1 MQSDNRSRL
10 AAVRLI
16 AVLLAA
22 FALALAGADAWS
34 QSSRTIKMILPFAPG
49 GPAYNAIRIL
59 GQQIAS
65 TGGPTIVVEPHPGAG
80 TAIGTELVAG
90 AVPDGNTLGIIS
102 NSFVLLP
109 QTRKV
114 NYDPLTDF
122 APICDLVDFPP
133 LIVVNSESP
142 YRTLADFIDA
152 AHAQPGM
159 LTLASIG
166 PATVS
171 HLTVEM
177 LKLRAKADIIFVP
190 YPGYSPGI
198 EALLG
203 SHVTAVLA
211 DYSSLVEH
219 LKAGKLRALATT
231 MPKRIDQLPDV
242 PTVAESG
249 YENFVA
255 EFFVGLVAPAK
266 TPKETLSQF
275 ADLFTAAMQPPDIKA
290 KLATLG
296 LFPSGICGGDF
307 GTVLR
312 KDYDEYGRIIREA
325 NIKME

>member
-1 MQSDNRSRL
+1 MQRDSRARL
-10 AAVRLI
+10 AAILV
-16 AVLLAA
+16 AA
-22 FALALAGADAWS
+22 IALALTATAAWP
-34 QSSRTIKMILPFAPG
+34 QSNRTIKVILPFAPG

-59 GQQIAS
+59 GQQISA

-80 TAIGTELVAG
+80 TAIGTELVSTAT
-90 AVPDGNTLGIIS
+90 PDGNTLGIIS

-142 YRTLADFIDA
+142 YHTLDDLIA
-152 AHAQPGM
+152 AARAQPGI

-171 HLTVEM
+171 HLTVER

-203 SHVTAVLA
+203 SHVTAALA
-211 DYSSLVEH
+211 DYSSLAEH
-219 LKAGKLRALATT
+219 IKAGKLRALATT
-231 MPKRIDQLPDV
+231 MPARIEQMPDV

-249 YENFVA
+249 YKDFAA
-255 EFFVGLVAPAK
+255 EFFVGLIAPAK
-266 TPKETLSQF
+266 TPKDTVSQI
-275 ADLFTAAMQPPDIKA
+275 AAMFTTAMQPPDIRA
-290 KLATLG
+290 KLAALG
-296 LFPSGICGGDF
+296 LFPNGTCGADF
-307 GTVLR
+307 AAILR
-312 KDYDEYGRIIREA
+312 KDYEEYGRVIREA

>member
-1 MQSDNRSRL
+1 MV
-10 AAVRLI
+10 AVI
-16 AVLLAA
+16 
-22 FALALAGADAWS
+22 ALAFSGADAWS
-34 QSSRTIKMILPFAPG
+34 QSGKTIKVILPFAPG

-59 GQQIAS
+59 GQQISA
-65 TGGPTIVVEPHPGAG
+65 TGGPTIVAEPHPGAG
-80 TAIGTELVAG
+80 TAIGTELVAS
-90 AVPDGNTLGIIS
+90 ATPDGNTLGIIS

-122 APICDLVDFPP
+122 APICDVVDFPP

-142 YRTLADFIDA
+142 YHTLADLIDA
-152 AHAQPGM
+152 ARAQPGI

-171 HLTVEM
+171 HLTVER

-203 SHVTAVLA
+203 SHVTAALA

-219 LKAGKLRALATT
+219 IKAGKLRALATT
-231 MPKRIDQLPDV
+231 MPARIDQLPDV

-249 YENFVA
+249 YKDFVA
-255 EFFVGLVAPAK
+255 EFFVGLIAPAK
-266 TPKETLSQF
+266 TPKDTVSQVG
-275 ADLFTAAMQPPDIKA
+275 AMFTAAMQPPEIKA
-290 KLATLG
+290 KLAALG
-296 LFPSGICGGDF
+296 LFPNGTCGADF
-307 GTVLR
+307 AAILR
-312 KDYDEYGRIIREA
+312 KDYEEYGRVIREA

>member
-1 MQSDNRSRL
+1 MQSDSRARL
-10 AAVRLI
+10 ATILFAVI
-16 AVLLAA
+16 
-22 FALALAGADAWS
+22 ALALMATAAWP
-34 QSSRTIKMILPFAPG
+34 QSNRTIKIILPFAPG

-59 GQQIAS
+59 GQQISA
-65 TGGPTIVVEPHPGAG
+65 TGGPTIVAEPHPGAG
-80 TAIGTELVAG
+80 TAIGTELVAT
-90 AVPDGNTLGIIS
+90 ATPDGNTLGVIS

-122 APICDLVDFPP
+122 APICDVVDFPP

-142 YRTLADFIDA
+142 YHTLGDLIA
-152 AHAQPGM
+152 AARAQPGI

-171 HLTVEM
+171 HLTVER

-231 MPKRIDQLPDV
+231 MPKQIDQLPDV

-249 YENFVA
+249 YKDFVA

-266 TPKETLSQF
+266 TPKQTLSQL
-275 ADLFTAAMQPPDIKA
+275 ADLFTTAMQPPDVKA

-307 GTVLR
+307 STVLR

>member
-1 MQSDNRSRL
+1 MGRNQMQGDSRARS
-10 AAVRLI
+10 AAILF
-16 AVLLAA
+16 AA
-22 FALALAGADAWS
+22 FTLALAGADAWS

-80 TAIGTELVAG
+80 TAIGTELVAT
-90 AVPDGNTLGIIS
+90 ATPDGNTLGIIS

-122 APICDLVDFPP
+122 APICNLVDFPP

-142 YRTLADFIDA
+142 YHTLGDLIA
-152 AHAQPGM
+152 AARAQPGI

-171 HLTVEM
+171 HLTIER

-249 YENFVA
+249 YKDFVA

-266 TPKETLSQF
+266 TPKQALSHL
-275 ADLFTAAMQPPDIKA
+275 ADLSTAAMQPPDVKA

>member
-1 MQSDNRSRL
+1 MQGDGRARL
-10 AAVRLI
+10 AAI
-16 AVLLAA
+16 LAA
-22 FALALAGADAWS
+22 VIVLASMATAAWP
-34 QSSRTIKMILPFAPG
+34 QSNRTIKIILPFAPG

-80 TAIGTELVAG
+80 TAIGTELVSTAT
-90 AVPDGNTLGIIS
+90 ADGTALGVIS

-114 NYDPLTDF
+114 NYDPLADF
-122 APICDLVDFPP
+122 APICNLVDFPP

-142 YRTLADFIDA
+142 YHSLGDLIA
-152 AHAQPGM
+152 AARAQPGV

-171 HLTVEM
+171 HLTVER

-203 SHVTAVLA
+203 SHVTAALA

-219 LKAGKLRALATT
+219 IKSGKLRALATT
-231 MPKRIDQLPDV
+231 MPARIDQLPEV

-249 YENFVA
+249 YKDFVA
-255 EFFVGLVAPAK
+255 EFFVGLIAPAK
-266 TPKETLSQF
+266 TPKDTVAQIG
-275 ADLFTAAMQPPDIKA
+275 AMFTTAMQPPDIKA
-290 KLATLG
+290 KLAALG
-296 LFPSGICGGDF
+296 LFPNGTCGADF
-307 GTVLR
+307 AAILR
-312 KDYDEYGRIIREA
+312 KDYEEYGRVIREA

>member
-1 MQSDNRSRL
+1 MF
-10 AAVRLI
+10 AVI
-16 AVLLAA
+16 
-22 FALALAGADAWS
+22 ALAFAGADARS
-34 QSSRTIKMILPFAPG
+34 QSGKTIKVILPFAPG

-59 GQQIAS
+59 GQQISA
-65 TGGPTIVVEPHPGAG
+65 TGGPTIVAEPHPGAG
-80 TAIGTELVAG
+80 TAIGTELVAT
-90 AVPDGNTLGIIS
+90 ATPDGNTLGIIS

-142 YRTLADFIDA
+142 YHSLGDLIA
-152 AHAQPGM
+152 AARAQPGI

-171 HLTVEM
+171 HLTVER

-203 SHVTAVLA
+203 SHVTAALA

-219 LKAGKLRALATT
+219 IKAGKLRALATT
-231 MPKRIDQLPDV
+231 MPARIEQLPDV

-249 YENFVA
+249 YKDFVA
-255 EFFVGLVAPAK
+255 EFFVGLIAPAK
-266 TPKETLSQF
+266 TPKDTVAQIG
-275 ADLFTAAMQPPDIKA
+275 AMFTTAMQPPDIKA
-290 KLATLG
+290 KLAALG
-296 LFPSGICGGDF
+296 LFPNGTCGADFAGI
-307 GTVLR
+307 LR
-312 KDYDEYGRIIREA
+312 KDYEEYGRVIREA

>member
-1 MQSDNRSRL
+1 MQGDSRARL
-10 AAVRLI
+10 AAILV
-16 AVLLAA
+16 AVVVLELMATAA
-22 FALALAGADAWS
+22 WP
-34 QSSRTIKMILPFAPG
+34 QSNRTIKIILPLAPG

-80 TAIGTELVAG
+80 TAIGTELVSTAT
-90 AVPDGNTLGIIS
+90 PDGNTLGVIS

-142 YRTLADFIDA
+142 YHALGDFIA
-152 AHAQPGM
+152 AARAQPGI

-171 HLTVEM
+171 HLTVER
-177 LKLRAKADIIFVP
+177 LKLRAKVDIIFVP

-203 SHVTAVLA
+203 SHVTAALA

-219 LKAGKLRALATT
+219 IKAGKLRALATT
-231 MPKRIDQLPDV
+231 MPARIDQLPDV

-249 YENFVA
+249 YKDFAA
-255 EFFVGLVAPAK
+255 EFFVGLIAPAK
-266 TPKETLSQF
+266 TPKDMVSQIG
-275 ADLFTAAMQPPDIKA
+275 AMFTAAMQPPDIKA
-290 KLATLG
+290 KLAALG
-296 LFPSGICGGDF
+296 LFPNGTCGADF
-307 GTVLR
+307 GAILR
-312 KDYDEYGRIIREA
+312 KDYEEYGRVIREA

>member
-1 MQSDNRSRL
+1 L
-10 AAVRLI
+10 AAILV
-16 AVLLAA
+16 AVI
-22 FALALAGADAWS
+22 ALASMATAAWP
-34 QSSRTIKMILPFAPG
+34 QSNRTIKVILPFAPG

-80 TAIGTELVAG
+80 TAIGTELVSTAT
-90 AVPDGNTLGIIS
+90 PDGNTLGVIS

-122 APICDLVDFPP
+122 APICNLVDFPP

-142 YRTLADFIDA
+142 YHTLGDLIA
-152 AHAQPGM
+152 AARAQPGV

-171 HLTVEM
+171 HRTVER

-203 SHVTAVLA
+203 SHVTAALA
-211 DYSSLVEH
+211 DYSSLVEQI
-219 LKAGKLRALATT
+219 KAGKLRALATT
-231 MPKRIDQLPDV
+231 MPARIDQLPDV

-249 YENFVA
+249 YKDFVA
-255 EFFVGLVAPAK
+255 EFFVGLIAPAK
-266 TPKETLSQF
+266 TPKDTVAQIG
-275 ADLFTAAMQPPDIKA
+275 AMFTTAMQPPDIKA
-290 KLATLG
+290 KLAALG
-296 LFPSGICGGDF
+296 LFPNGTCGADF
-307 GTVLR
+307 GAILR
-312 KDYDEYGRIIREA
+312 KDYEEYGRVIREA

>member
-1 MQSDNRSRL
+1 MQRDSQARL
-10 AAVRLI
+10 AAIVVAVIALPLI
-16 AVLLAA
+16 ATV
-22 FALALAGADAWS
+22 AWP
-34 QSSRTIKMILPFAPG
+34 QSNRTIKIILPFAPG

-59 GQQIAS
+59 GQQISA

-90 AVPDGNTLGIIS
+90 ATPDGSTLGVIS

-122 APICDLVDFPP
+122 APICDVVDFPP

-142 YRTLADFIDA
+142 YRTLADLIDA
-152 AHAQPGM
+152 ARAQPGI

-171 HLTVEM
+171 HLTVER

-203 SHVTAVLA
+203 SHVAAALA

-219 LKAGKLRALATT
+219 IKAGKLRALATT
-231 MPKRIDQLPDV
+231 MPARIEQLPDV

-249 YENFVA
+249 YKDFVA
-255 EFFVGLVAPAK
+255 EFFVGLIAPAK
-266 TPKETLSQF
+266 TPKETVAQIG
-275 ADLFTAAMQPPDIKA
+275 AMFTAAMQPPDIKA
-290 KLATLG
+290 KLAALG
-296 LFPSGICGGDF
+296 LFPNGTCGADF
-307 GTVLR
+307 AAILR
-312 KDYDEYGRIIREA
+312 NDYEEYGRIIREA

>member
-1 MQSDNRSRL
+1 MQRDSRARL
-10 AAVRLI
+10 AAMLI
-16 AVLLAA
+16 AAI
-22 FALALAGADAWS
+22 ALALMGTAAWP
-34 QSSRTIKMILPFAPG
+34 QSNRTIKIILPFAPG

-59 GQQIAS
+59 GQQISA

-80 TAIGTELVAG
+80 TAIGTELVSTAT
-90 AVPDGNTLGIIS
+90 PDGNTLGIIS

-142 YRTLADFIDA
+142 YHTLGDLIA
-152 AHAQPGM
+152 AARAQPGI

-171 HLTVEM
+171 HLTVER
-177 LKLRAKADIIFVP
+177 LKLRAKVDIIFVP

-203 SHVTAVLA
+203 SHVTAALA

-219 LKAGKLRALATT
+219 IKAGKLRPLATT
-231 MPKRIDQLPDV
+231 MPARIDQLPDV

-249 YENFVA
+249 YKDFVA
-255 EFFVGLVAPAK
+255 EFFVGLIAPAK
-266 TPKETLSQF
+266 TPKGTVSQI
-275 ADLFTAAMQPPDIKA
+275 AAMFTTAMQPPDIKA
-290 KLATLG
+290 KLAALG
-296 LFPSGICGGDF
+296 LFPNGTCGADF
-307 GTVLR
+307 AAILR
-312 KDYDEYGRIIREA
+312 SDYEEYGRVIREA
-325 NIKME
+325 NIRME

>member
-1 MQSDNRSRL
+1 L
-10 AAVRLI
+10 AAILI
-16 AVLLAA
+16 AAI
-22 FALALAGADAWS
+22 ALALMGTAAWP
-34 QSSRTIKMILPFAPG
+34 QSNRTIKIILPFAPG

-59 GQQIAS
+59 GQQISA

-80 TAIGTELVAG
+80 TAIGTELVSTAT
-90 AVPDGNTLGIIS
+90 PDGNTLGIIS

-142 YRTLADFIDA
+142 YHTLGDLIA
-152 AHAQPGM
+152 AARAQPGI

-171 HLTVEM
+171 HLTVER
-177 LKLRAKADIIFVP
+177 LKLRAKVDIIFVP

-203 SHVTAVLA
+203 SHVTAALA

-219 LKAGKLRALATT
+219 IKAGKLRPLATT
-231 MPKRIDQLPDV
+231 MPARIDQLPDV

-249 YENFVA
+249 YKDFVA
-255 EFFVGLVAPAK
+255 EFFVGLIAPAK
-266 TPKETLSQF
+266 TPKGTVSQI
-275 ADLFTAAMQPPDIKA
+275 AAMFTTAMQPPDIKA
-290 KLATLG
+290 KLAALG
-296 LFPSGICGGDF
+296 LFPNGTCGADF
-307 GTVLR
+307 GAILH
-312 KDYDEYGRIIREA
+312 KDYEEYGRVIREA

>member
-1 MQSDNRSRL
+1 MV
-10 AAVRLI
+10 AVI
-16 AVLLAA
+16 
-22 FALALAGADAWS
+22 ALAFSGADARS
-34 QSSRTIKMILPFAPG
+34 QSGKTIKVILPFAPG

-59 GQQIAS
+59 GQQISA
-65 TGGPTIVVEPHPGAG
+65 TGGPTIVAEPHPGAG
-80 TAIGTELVAG
+80 TAIGTELVAT
-90 AVPDGNTLGIIS
+90 ATPDGNTLGVIS

-122 APICDLVDFPP
+122 APICDVVDFPP

-142 YRTLADFIDA
+142 YHTLGDLIA
-152 AHAQPGM
+152 AARAQPGI

-171 HLTVEM
+171 HLTVER

-203 SHVTAVLA
+203 SHVTAALA

-219 LKAGKLRALATT
+219 IKAGKLRALATT
-231 MPKRIDQLPDV
+231 MPARIDQLPDV

-249 YENFVA
+249 YKDFVA
-255 EFFVGLVAPAK
+255 EFFVGLIAPAK
-266 TPKETLSQF
+266 TPKDMVSQIG
-275 ADLFTAAMQPPDIKA
+275 AMFTAAMQPPDIKA
-290 KLATLG
+290 KLAALG
-296 LFPSGICGGDF
+296 LFPNGTCGADF
-307 GTVLR
+307 FAILR
-312 KDYDEYGRIIREA
+312 KDYEEYGRVIREA

>member
-1 MQSDNRSRL
+1 MQRCSRTYF
-10 AAVRLI
+10 AAVMV
-16 AVLLAA
+16 AVI
-22 FALALAGADAWS
+22 ALAFSGGDAWS
-34 QSSRTIKMILPFAPG
+34 QSGKTIKVILPFAPG

-59 GQQIAS
+59 GQQISA
-65 TGGPTIVVEPHPGAG
+65 TGGPTIVAEPHPGAG
-80 TAIGTELVAG
+80 TAIGTELVAT
-90 AVPDGNTLGIIS
+90 ATPDGNTLGVIS

-122 APICDLVDFPP
+122 APICDVVDFPP

-142 YRTLADFIDA
+142 YHTLGDLIA
-152 AHAQPGM
+152 AARAQPGI

-171 HLTVEM
+171 HLTVER

-203 SHVTAVLA
+203 SHVTAALA

-219 LKAGKLRALATT
+219 IKAGKLRALATT
-231 MPKRIDQLPDV
+231 MPARIDQLPEV

-249 YENFVA
+249 YKDFVA
-255 EFFVGLVAPAK
+255 EFFVGLIAPAK
-266 TPKETLSQF
+266 TPKDTVAQIG
-275 ADLFTAAMQPPDIKA
+275 AMFTTAMQPPDIKA
-290 KLATLG
+290 KLAALG
-296 LFPSGICGGDF
+296 LFPNGTCGADF
-307 GTVLR
+307 AAILR
-312 KDYDEYGRIIREA
+312 KDYEEYGRVIREA

>member
-1 MQSDNRSRL
+1 MF
-10 AAVRLI
+10 AVI
-16 AVLLAA
+16 
-22 FALALAGADAWS
+22 ALAFAGADARS
-34 QSSRTIKMILPFAPG
+34 QSGKTIKVILPFAPG

-59 GQQIAS
+59 GQQISA
-65 TGGPTIVVEPHPGAG
+65 TGGPTIVAEPHPGAG
-80 TAIGTELVAG
+80 TAIGTELVAT
-90 AVPDGNTLGIIS
+90 ATPDGNTLGIIS

-142 YRTLADFIDA
+142 YHTLGDLIA
-152 AHAQPGM
+152 AARAQPGI

-171 HLTVEM
+171 HLTVER

-203 SHVTAVLA
+203 SHVTAALA

-219 LKAGKLRALATT
+219 IKAGKLRALATT
-231 MPKRIDQLPDV
+231 MPARIEQLPDV

-249 YENFVA
+249 YKDFVA
-255 EFFVGLVAPAK
+255 EFFVGLIAPAK
-266 TPKETLSQF
+266 TPKDAVSQIG
-275 ADLFTAAMQPPDIKA
+275 AMFTAAMQPPDIKA
-290 KLATLG
+290 KLAALG
-296 LFPSGICGGDF
+296 LFPNGTCGADFAGI
-307 GTVLR
+307 LR
-312 KDYDEYGRIIREA
+312 KDYEEYGRVIREA

>member
-1 MQSDNRSRL
+1 MQRDSRARL
-10 AAVRLI
+10 AAMLI
-16 AVLLAA
+16 AAI
-22 FALALAGADAWS
+22 ALALMGTAAWP
-34 QSSRTIKMILPFAPG
+34 QSNRTIKIILPFAPG

-59 GQQIAS
+59 GQQISA

-80 TAIGTELVAG
+80 TAIGTELVAT
-90 AVPDGNTLGIIS
+90 ATPDGNTLGIIS

-142 YRTLADFIDA
+142 YHTLGDLIA
-152 AHAQPGM
+152 AARAQPGI

-171 HLTVEM
+171 HLTVER
-177 LKLRAKADIIFVP
+177 LKLRAKVDIIFVP

-203 SHVTAVLA
+203 SHVTAALA

-219 LKAGKLRALATT
+219 IKAGKLRALATT
-231 MPKRIDQLPDV
+231 MPARIDQLPDV

-249 YENFVA
+249 YKDFVA
-255 EFFVGLVAPAK
+255 EFFVGLIAPAK
-266 TPKETLSQF
+266 TPKGTVSQI
-275 ADLFTAAMQPPDIKA
+275 AAMFTTAMQPPDIKA
-290 KLATLG
+290 KLAALG
-296 LFPSGICGGDF
+296 LFPNGTCGADF
-307 GTVLR
+307 GAILH
-312 KDYDEYGRIIREA
+312 KDYEEYGRVIREA

>member
-1 MQSDNRSRL
+1 MQGDSRARL
-10 AAVRLI
+10 AAI
-16 AVLLAA
+16 LAA
-22 FALALAGADAWS
+22 VIVLASMATAAWP
-34 QSSRTIKMILPFAPG
+34 QSNRTIKIILPFAPG

-80 TAIGTELVAG
+80 TAIGTELVSTAT
-90 AVPDGNTLGIIS
+90 ADGNTLGVIS

-122 APICDLVDFPP
+122 APICNLVDFPP
-133 LIVVNSESP
+133 LIVVNSEAP
-142 YRTLADFIDA
+142 YHSLGDLIA
-152 AHAQPGM
+152 AARAQPGV

-171 HLTVEM
+171 HLTVER

-203 SHVTAVLA
+203 SHVTAALA

-219 LKAGKLRALATT
+219 IKSGKLRALATT
-231 MPKRIDQLPDV
+231 MPARIDQLPEV

-249 YENFVA
+249 YKDFVA
-255 EFFVGLVAPAK
+255 EFFVGLIAPAK
-266 TPKETLSQF
+266 TPKDTVAQIG
-275 ADLFTAAMQPPDIKA
+275 AMFTTAMQPPDIKA
-290 KLATLG
+290 KLAALG
-296 LFPSGICGGDF
+296 LFPNGTCGADF
-307 GTVLR
+307 AAILR
-312 KDYDEYGRIIREA
+312 KDYEEYGRVIRKA

>member
-1 MQSDNRSRL
+1 MQGDSRARL
-10 AAVRLI
+10 AAILV
-16 AVLLAA
+16 AVI
-22 FALALAGADAWS
+22 ALASMATAAWP
-34 QSSRTIKMILPFAPG
+34 QSNRTIKVILPFAPG

-80 TAIGTELVAG
+80 TAIGTELVSTAT
-90 AVPDGNTLGIIS
+90 PDGNTLGVIS

-122 APICDLVDFPP
+122 APICNLVDFPP

-142 YRTLADFIDA
+142 YHTLGDLIA
-152 AHAQPGM
+152 AARAQPGV

-171 HLTVEM
+171 HLTVER

-203 SHVTAVLA
+203 SHVTAALA
-211 DYSSLVEH
+211 DYSSLVEQI
-219 LKAGKLRALATT
+219 KAGKLRALATT
-231 MPKRIDQLPDV
+231 MPARIDQLPDV

-249 YENFVA
+249 YKDFVA
-255 EFFVGLVAPAK
+255 EFFVGLIAPAK
-266 TPKETLSQF
+266 TPKDTVAQIG
-275 ADLFTAAMQPPDIKA
+275 AMFTTAMQPPDIKA
-290 KLATLG
+290 KLAALG
-296 LFPSGICGGDF
+296 LFPNGTCGADF
-307 GTVLR
+307 GAILR
-312 KDYDEYGRIIREA
+312 KDYEEYGRVIREA

>member
-1 MQSDNRSRL
+1 MQGDSRARL
-10 AAVRLI
+10 AAI
-16 AVLLAA
+16 LAA
-22 FALALAGADAWS
+22 VIALALMATAAWP
-34 QSSRTIKMILPFAPG
+34 QSSRTIKIILPFAPG

-80 TAIGTELVAG
+80 TAIGTELVAT
-90 AVPDGNTLGIIS
+90 ATPDGSTLGVIS

-122 APICDLVDFPP
+122 APICNLVDFPP
-133 LIVVNSESP
+133 LIVVNSEGP
-142 YRTLADFIDA
+142 YHTLGDLIA
-152 AHAQPGM
+152 AARAQPGI

-171 HLTVEM
+171 HLTVER

-203 SHVTAVLA
+203 AHVTAALA

-219 LKAGKLRALATT
+219 IKSGKLRALATT
-231 MPKRIDQLPDV
+231 MPARIDQLPEV

-249 YENFVA
+249 YKDFVA

-266 TPKETLSQF
+266 TPKDTVAQIG
-275 ADLFTAAMQPPDIKA
+275 AMFTTAMQPPDIKA
-290 KLATLG
+290 KLAALG
-296 LFPSGICGGDF
+296 LFPNGTCGADF
-307 GTVLR
+307 AAILR
-312 KDYDEYGRIIREA
+312 KDYEEYGRVIREA

>member
-1 MQSDNRSRL
+1 L
-10 AAVRLI
+10 AAILVAAI
-16 AVLLAA
+16 AS
-22 FALALAGADAWS
+22 ALMATASWP
-34 QSSRTIKMILPFAPG
+34 QSNRTIKIILPFAPG

-59 GQQIAS
+59 GQQISA

-80 TAIGTELVAG
+80 TAIGTELVAT
-90 AVPDGNTLGIIS
+90 ATPDGNTLGVIS

-122 APICDLVDFPP
+122 APICDIVDFPP

-142 YRTLADFIDA
+142 YHTLGDFIA
-152 AHAQPGM
+152 AARAQPGI

-171 HLTVEM
+171 HLTIER

-203 SHVTAVLA
+203 SHVTAALA
-211 DYSSLVEH
+211 DFSSLVEH
-219 LKAGKLRALATT
+219 IKAGKLRPLATT
-231 MPKRIDQLPDV
+231 MPARIVQLPDV

-249 YENFVA
+249 YKDFVA
-255 EFFVGLVAPAK
+255 EFFVGLIAPAK
-266 TPKETLSQF
+266 TPKDTVSQIG
-275 ADLFTAAMQPPDIKA
+275 AMFTTAMQPPDIKA
-290 KLATLG
+290 KLAALG
-296 LFPSGICGGDF
+296 LFPNGTCGADF
-307 GTVLR
+307 FAILR
-312 KDYDEYGRIIREA
+312 KDYEEYGRVIREA

>member
-1 MQSDNRSRL
+1 
-10 AAVRLI
+10 
-16 AVLLAA
+16 
-22 FALALAGADAWS
+22 
-34 QSSRTIKMILPFAPG
+34 
-49 GPAYNAIRIL
+49 
-59 GQQIAS
+59 
-65 TGGPTIVVEPHPGAG
+65 
-80 TAIGTELVAG
+80 
-90 AVPDGNTLGIIS
+90 
-102 NSFVLLP
+102 LLP

-142 YRTLADFIDA
+142 YRTLADLIDA
-152 AHAQPGM
+152 ARAQPGI

-171 HLTVEM
+171 HLTVER

-203 SHVTAVLA
+203 SHVTAALA

-219 LKAGKLRALATT
+219 IKAGKLRALATT
-231 MPKRIDQLPDV
+231 TPARIEQLPDV

-249 YENFVA
+249 YKDFVA
-255 EFFVGLVAPAK
+255 EFFVGLIAPAK
-266 TPKETLSQF
+266 TPKDTVSQIGAMF
-275 ADLFTAAMQPPDIKA
+275 MAAMQPPDIKA
-290 KLATLG
+290 KLAALG
-296 LFPSGICGGDF
+296 LFPNGTCGADF
-307 GTVLR
+307 AAILH
-312 KDYDEYGRIIREA
+312 KDYEEYGRVIREA

>member
-1 MQSDNRSRL
+1 MQRDSRARV
-10 AAVRLI
+10 AAMLI
-16 AVLLAA
+16 AAI
-22 FALALAGADAWS
+22 ALALMGTAAWP
-34 QSSRTIKMILPFAPG
+34 QSNRTIKIILPFAPG

-59 GQQIAS
+59 GQQISA

-80 TAIGTELVAG
+80 TAIGTELVAT
-90 AVPDGNTLGIIS
+90 ATPDGNTLGIIS

-142 YRTLADFIDA
+142 YHTLGDLIA
-152 AHAQPGM
+152 AARAQSDI

-171 HLTVEM
+171 HLTVER
-177 LKLRAKADIIFVP
+177 LKLRAKVDIIFVP

-203 SHVTAVLA
+203 SHVTAALA

-219 LKAGKLRALATT
+219 IKAGKLRPLATT
-231 MPKRIDQLPDV
+231 MPARIDQLPDV

-249 YENFVA
+249 YKDFVA
-255 EFFVGLVAPAK
+255 EFFVGLIAPAK
-266 TPKETLSQF
+266 TPKGTVSQI
-275 ADLFTAAMQPPDIKA
+275 AAMFTTAMQPPDIKA
-290 KLATLG
+290 KLAALG
-296 LFPSGICGGDF
+296 LFPNGTCGADF
-307 GTVLR
+307 AAILR
-312 KDYDEYGRIIREA
+312 SDYEEYGRVIREA

>member
-1 MQSDNRSRL
+1 MQGRMRL
-10 AAVRLI
+10 AGIFI
-16 AVLLAA
+16 ALT
-22 FALALAGADAWS
+22 ALALAGVQAWS
-34 QSSRTIKMILPFAPG
+34 QSSRTVKIILPFAPG

-59 GQQIAS
+59 GQEIAAK
-65 TGGPTIVVEPHPGAG
+65 GGPTIVVEPHPGAG
-80 TAIGTELVAG
+80 TAIGTELVANSL
-90 AVPDGNTLGIIS
+90 PDGNTLGIVS

-133 LIVVNSESP
+133 LIVVNTDSP
-142 YRTLADFIDA
+142 YRTLADLIAA
-152 AHAQPGM
+152 AHAQPGV

-203 SHVTAVLA
+203 SHVTAALA
-211 DYSSLVEH
+211 DYSSLVEF

-231 MPKRIDQLPDV
+231 MPKRIAQLPDV

-249 YENFVA
+249 YKDFFA

-266 TPKETLSQF
+266 TPKETLTQF
-275 ADLFTAAMQPPDIKA
+275 ATMFTAAMEPADVKA
-290 KLATLG
+290 KLAALG
-296 LFPSGICGGDF
+296 LFPSATCGADF
-307 GTVLR
+307 AAVLR
-312 KDYDEYGRIIREA
+312 DDYNEYGRIIREA

>member
-1 MQSDNRSRL
+1 MQGDSRTRL
-10 AAVRLI
+10 AAI
-16 AVLLAA
+16 LAA
-22 FALALAGADAWS
+22 AIALASVATAAWP
-34 QSSRTIKMILPFAPG
+34 QSNRTIKIILPFAPG

-59 GQQIAS
+59 GQQIAG

-80 TAIGTELVAG
+80 TAIGTELVSTAP
-90 AVPDGNTLGIIS
+90 PDGNTLGVIS

-142 YRTLADFIDA
+142 YHALGDLIA
-152 AHAQPGM
+152 AARAQPGI

-171 HLTVEM
+171 HLTVER
-177 LKLRAKADIIFVP
+177 LKLRAKVDIIFVP

-203 SHVTAVLA
+203 SHVTAALA

-219 LKAGKLRALATT
+219 IKAGKLRALATT
-231 MPKRIDQLPDV
+231 MPTRIDQLPDV

-249 YENFVA
+249 YKDFAA
-255 EFFVGLVAPAK
+255 EFFVGLIAPAK
-266 TPKETLSQF
+266 TPKDTVSQIGTM
-275 ADLFTAAMQPPDIKA
+275 FTAAMQPPDIKA
-290 KLATLG
+290 KLAALG
-296 LFPSGICGGDF
+296 LFPNGTCGADF
-307 GTVLR
+307 GAILR
-312 KDYDEYGRIIREA
+312 KDYEEYGRVIREA

>member
-1 MQSDNRSRL
+1 M
-10 AAVRLI
+10 LI
-16 AVLLAA
+16 AAI
-22 FALALAGADAWS
+22 ALALMGTAAWP
-34 QSSRTIKMILPFAPG
+34 QSNRTIKIILPFAPG

-59 GQQIAS
+59 GQQISA

-80 TAIGTELVAG
+80 TAIGTELVAT
-90 AVPDGNTLGIIS
+90 ATPDGNTLGIIS

-142 YRTLADFIDA
+142 YHTLGDLIA
-152 AHAQPGM
+152 AARAQSGI

-171 HLTVEM
+171 HLTVER
-177 LKLRAKADIIFVP
+177 LKLRAKVDIIFVP

-203 SHVTAVLA
+203 SHVTAALA

-219 LKAGKLRALATT
+219 IKAGKLRPLATT
-231 MPKRIDQLPDV
+231 MPARIDQLPDV

-249 YENFVA
+249 YKDFVA
-255 EFFVGLVAPAK
+255 EFFVGLIAPAK
-266 TPKETLSQF
+266 TPKGTVSQI
-275 ADLFTAAMQPPDIKA
+275 AAMFTTAMQPPDIKA
-290 KLATLG
+290 KLAALG
-296 LFPSGICGGDF
+296 LFPNGTCGADF
-307 GTVLR
+307 AAILR
-312 KDYDEYGRIIREA
+312 SDYEEYGRVIREA
-325 NIKME
+325 NIRME

>member
-1 MQSDNRSRL
+1 MQRASRARL
-10 AAVRLI
+10 SAILVAVI
-16 AVLLAA
+16 
-22 FALALAGADAWS
+22 ALALMATAAWP
-34 QSSRTIKMILPFAPG
+34 QSSRTIKIILPFAPG

-59 GQQIAS
+59 GQQIS
-65 TGGPTIVVEPHPGAG
+65 VSGGPTIVVEPHPGAG
-80 TAIGTELVAG
+80 TAIGTELVSTST
-90 AVPDGNTLGIIS
+90 PDGNTLGIIS

-142 YRTLADFIDA
+142 YHTLDDLIA
-152 AHAQPGM
+152 AARAQPGI

-171 HLTVEM
+171 HLTIER

-203 SHVTAVLA
+203 SHVTAALA

-219 LKAGKLRALATT
+219 IKAGKLRALATT
-231 MPKRIDQLPDV
+231 MPARIEQLPDV

-249 YENFVA
+249 YKDFVA
-255 EFFVGLVAPAK
+255 EFFVGLIAPAK
-266 TPKETLSQF
+266 TPKDTVAQI
-275 ADLFTAAMQPPDIKA
+275 ADMFTAAMQPPDIKA
-290 KLATLG
+290 KLAALG
-296 LFPSGICGGDF
+296 LFPNGTCGADF
-307 GTVLR
+307 AAILR
-312 KDYDEYGRIIREA
+312 KDYEEYGRVIREA

>member
-1 MQSDNRSRL
+1 MQRDSQARL
-10 AAVRLI
+10 AAIVVAVIALLLI
-16 AVLLAA
+16 ATAA
-22 FALALAGADAWS
+22 WP
-34 QSSRTIKMILPFAPG
+34 QSNRTIKIILPFAPG

-59 GQQIAS
+59 GQQISA

-90 AVPDGNTLGIIS
+90 ATPDGSTLGVIS

-122 APICDLVDFPP
+122 APICDVVDFPP

-142 YRTLADFIDA
+142 YHTLGDLIA
-152 AHAQPGM
+152 AARAQPGI

-171 HLTVEM
+171 HLTVER

-203 SHVTAVLA
+203 SHVTAALA

-219 LKAGKLRALATT
+219 IKAGKLRALATT
-231 MPKRIDQLPDV
+231 MPARIDQLPDV

-249 YENFVA
+249 YNDFVA
-255 EFFVGLVAPAK
+255 EFFVGLIAPAK
-266 TPKETLSQF
+266 TPKDTVSQIG
-275 ADLFTAAMQPPDIKA
+275 AMFTAAMQPPDIKA
-290 KLATLG
+290 KLAALG
-296 LFPSGICGGDF
+296 LFPNGTCGADF
-307 GTVLR
+307 FAILR
-312 KDYDEYGRIIREA
+312 KDYEEYGRVIREA

>member
-1 MQSDNRSRL
+1 MQSDSRARL
-10 AAVRLI
+10 AAILVAVI
-16 AVLLAA
+16 ASAVMAST
-22 FALALAGADAWS
+22 AWP
-34 QSSRTIKMILPFAPG
+34 QSNRTIKIILPFAPG

-59 GQQIAS
+59 GQQISA
-65 TGGPTIVVEPHPGAG
+65 TGGPTIVAEPHPGAG
-80 TAIGTELVAG
+80 TAIGTELVAS
-90 AVPDGNTLGIIS
+90 ATPDGNTLGIIS

-142 YRTLADFIDA
+142 YRTLADLIDA
-152 AHAQPGM
+152 ARAQPGI

-171 HLTVEM
+171 HLTVER

-203 SHVTAVLA
+203 SHVTAALA

-219 LKAGKLRALATT
+219 IKAGKLRALATT
-231 MPKRIDQLPDV
+231 MAARIEQLPDV

-249 YENFVA
+249 YKDFVA
-255 EFFVGLVAPAK
+255 EFFVGLIAPAK
-266 TPKETLSQF
+266 TPKDTVSQIG
-275 ADLFTAAMQPPDIKA
+275 AMFTAAMQPPDIKA
-290 KLATLG
+290 KLAALG
-296 LFPSGICGGDF
+296 LFPNGTCGADF
-307 GTVLR
+307 AAILH
-312 KDYDEYGRIIREA
+312 KDYEEYGRVIREA